1 MQEEGA
7 LCQVCWQ
14 GHMELQEG
22 MLVCDVCG
30 SVDQGFTQL
39 TEEFEGGPS
48 QRTTQ
53 RGLKKTRES
62 GAVQER
68 TALPVKES
76 LRAYVEI
83 LQHLLQRQAKVLVE
97 ELGCDP
103 GVMPL
108 LRSLWYRCLNHS
120 RLLHPEFCQDLTQR
134 VHELDAKERA
144 GGIHGRNLH
153 GPAWLFMTTLSRVL
167 APHVTLELCFLA
179 AWTARAA
186 VSPHDITRSAASG
199 RLPFLT
205 LAADSEEFMAPYRA
219 LISRLYLARAG
230 APNAATLMHGAL
242 RLAAALRLPLPP
254 LNAGLWLC
262 RWRHEL
268 GLPHGVAEA
277 SEQLARLHCPPGSR
291 AMHLRP
297 HAPQHPW
304 AMLMACVL
312 CTLRFVY
319 GLDGHGRRGE
329 TWRGDKRG
337 AAPPEGGW
345 VRWAAAALTR
355 RCGATVGP
363 TNVAEG
369 LAMPREDLAEWLAFL
384 RSKHFVGHSCPE
396 DLAEACALLER
407 AGRAFLGA
415 ALDVDATSGA
425 AAARRPDGGDDDE
438 AGAGRRLQAPAPGW
452 PATPAPQPPA
462 PISTNTSPRPAPGGP
477 GATPPDPTPLADGT
491 YTWIGKLGPHGW
503 VALPSDY
510 AAVLAAC
517 AAHVWCTPLTMHRM
531 VLEVDWAMVRT
542 EVKVAYE
549 ADAMEPLKLERIR
562 EEGRLLQEMRKEF
575 RDALAR
581 MGLTEET
588 VRMHAA

>member
-1 MQEEGA
+1 
-7 LCQVCWQ
+7 
-14 GHMELQEG
+14 MELQEG

-30 SVDQGFTQL
+30 SVDQVI
-39 TEEFEGGPS
+39 ECIW
-48 QRTTQ
+48 
-53 RGLKKTRES
+53 GLKKTRES

-120 RLLHPEFCQDLTQR
+120 RLLHSEFCQDLTQR

-415 ALDVDATSGA
+415 ALDEDATSGA
-425 AAARRPDGGDDDE
+425 AAARRPDGG
-438 AGAGRRLQAPAPGW
+438 
-452 PATPAPQPPA
+452 
-462 PISTNTSPRPAPGGP
+462 
-477 GATPPDPTPLADGT
+477 ATPPDSTPLADGT